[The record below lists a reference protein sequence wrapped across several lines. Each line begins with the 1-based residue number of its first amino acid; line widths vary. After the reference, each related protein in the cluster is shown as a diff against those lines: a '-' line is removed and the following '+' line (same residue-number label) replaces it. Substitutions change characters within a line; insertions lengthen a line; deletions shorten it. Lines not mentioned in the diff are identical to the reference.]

1 MEGVREETEWVKG
14 DGRYGGGC
22 GMWKLVV
29 VSSTPLTQ
37 QVTFFRS
44 ALYSCAPNY
53 GTKCHHLD
61 TVN

>member
-1 MEGVREETEWVKG
+1 VKG

-37 QVTFFRS
+37 QATSNLFTLLHQTIVRNVTTCSLFK
-44 ALYSCAPNY
+44 YS
-53 GTKCHHLD
+53 
-61 TVN
+61 

>member
-1 MEGVREETEWVKG
+1 VKG